1 MMEKE
6 KTTKPTKKK
15 EKEPMKRNVFWI
27 NIAAM
32 LLVVILTIFLTFRWI
47 SAYTQHGKA
56 ILVPDVTG
64 IDESDAIA
72 ALHAKKLKG
81 VPYDKTYVK
90 DVPAGVVV
98 GQRPDADA
106 KVKRG
111 RVVYLTLSSGNEPMV
126 ALPDIADN
134 SSLRQA
140 SSQLRAAGFVLT
152 PNDTIRGEIDWVY
165 KVLYNGKEMHGGDLV
180 PEGASITLVVGNG
193 EKEKEKKPEPV
204 IDDDWF

>member
-1 MMEKE
+1 
-6 KTTKPTKKK
+6 
-15 EKEPMKRNVFWI
+15 MKRNVFWI

-140 SSQLRAAGFVLT
+140 
-152 PNDTIRGEIDWVY
+152 
-165 KVLYNGKEMHGGDLV
+165 
-180 PEGASITLVVGNG
+180 
-193 EKEKEKKPEPV
+193 
-204 IDDDWF
+204 

>member
-1 MMEKE
+1 MKEKE
-6 KTTKPTKKK
+6 KEKNKKPMTRC
-15 EKEPMKRNVFWI
+15 MFWI
-27 NIAAM
+27 NIAVM
-32 LLVVILTIFLTFRWI
+32 LLVVVLAIFLTLRWI
-47 SAYTQHGKA
+47 DSYTQHGKA

-72 ALHAKKLKG
+72 ALQAKKLKG
-81 VPYDKTYVK
+81 VSYDKTYVK

-98 GQRPDADA
+98 AQRPEADA

-111 RVVYLTLSSGNEPMV
+111 RAIYLTLSSGNEPMV

-140 SSQLRAAGFVLT
+140 SSQLRAAGFTLT

-165 KVLYNGKEMHGGDLV
+165 KVRYNGQEVHGGDLI
-180 PEGASITLVVGNG
+180 PEGAAITLVVGNG
-193 EKEKEKKPEPV
+193 EKEPENIPEPV
-204 IDDDWF
+204 VDDDWF